1 MCSISLESIVLII
14 YLFQNIFSYKKF
26 FSKKSILKFARHE
39 TVNTISE
46 HYSPRVE
53 SSIPVMAHSHCT
65 GPGPGQE
72 PGINGFSI
80 LHHVLYTLHR
90 HRNRDHCFLLYP
102 SRFLSRSRSQSR
114 GSVYKPL
121 VVTFLLNLFCSK
133 LCRVFSLL
141 KIPNGPH
148 SDSQLIKYYK
158 IDPPIVPVYGNC
170 AYNSIIVD
178 VS

>member
-1 MCSISLESIVLII
+1 MII

-90 HRNRDHCFLLYP
+90 HRNRGSLFSIVPIPFPVPVSISVPC
-102 SRFLSRSRSQSR
+102 
-114 GSVYKPL
+114 SVYKPL